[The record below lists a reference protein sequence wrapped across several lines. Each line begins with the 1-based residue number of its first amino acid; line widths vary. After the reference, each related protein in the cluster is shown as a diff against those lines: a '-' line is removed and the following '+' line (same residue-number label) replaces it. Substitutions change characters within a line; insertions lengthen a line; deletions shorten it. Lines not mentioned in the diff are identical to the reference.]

1 MCVSDQPGCPCCY
14 EIPVIKSKFS
24 SVETGRK
31 KVKKRIQTY
40 HTELVDEESIRRWR
54 HPHTTVHVYVKT
66 LPTGAEAGFTV
77 QVLSCKAIRTWLL
90 LHHCA
95 ADTSVSGWLCCG
107 VVAVA
112 VCSCSA
118 HADRCCACG

>member
-1 MCVSDQPGCPCCY
+1 VCVSDQPGCPCCY

-77 QVLSCKAIRTWLL
+77 QVLSCKESDAYMAFVAPLCRHQRVWLAVL
-90 LHHCA
+90 W
-95 ADTSVSGWLCCG
+95 SNGCG
-107 VVAVA
+107 RVQL
-112 VCSCSA
+112 
-118 HADRCCACG
+118 